1 MCPSKSDSGHE
12 DLIDVAVPVPVH
24 GTYTYR
30 VPPAFGTVCP
40 GMRVLVPFGRR
51 QLTGYVLAAATQLP
65 ANTPIKPIAD
75 LLDDA
80 PFFPEA
86 MIPFLRWVAD
96 YYIHPIGEVIQ
107 TALPGGLTVEEQAR
121 YVLTGAGRQMLTDP
135 DLDAAARQLLQIL
148 DRFPDSRYAR
158 LRRQGGKGVTRA
170 RLAVLQQRGWIERRT
185 LLRTERIRPKTQRV
199 VAPLAFDEEET
210 RLSPQRCRILEQLRA
225 KGPLP
230 LAELKALIPNAANLV
245 RAMAREAQLA
255 VEAHPIY
262 RDPFGEPVNP
272 DQPPELT
279 TEQQA
284 AVRRISV
291 AFGQGFQTF
300 LLAGVTGSGKTEV
313 YLHLAAEA
321 LNRQLPVLVLVPEI
335 ALISQMERA
344 FRARFGERIALLHS
358 GLSDG
363 ERYDQWRRIA
373 HGETC
378 IAIGARSAIFAPFK
392 SLGLIIV
399 DEEHDDSYK
408 QESTLRYHAR
418 DLAVVRARMEGALA
432 ILGSATPSMQSAFN
446 AQNGKYAQVTL
457 MDRVDRRT
465 LPDIIVQDL
474 TPLREERG
482 VRRFLSPTL
491 LEAMR
496 DTLQRREQVLLFLN
510 RRGFSSMLVCAACGQ
525 PLRCDRCD
533 ISLTYHKQLN
543 AYTCHYCGFSRP
555 AVSCCSR
562 CGSSRIK
569 RLGLGTEKLESEI
582 QQLFPQAKVARMDRD
597 TTRRR
602 GAIVKI
608 LKTLRERRIDILVGT
623 QMVAKGHD
631 YPFITLVGIVC
642 ADLSLSMPDF
652 RAGERTFQLLAQVAG
667 RAGRG
672 PSSGQVIL
680 QTYNAAHFSIDAARH
695 QDYGAFY
702 RQEIEFRKALGYPPF
717 SRMIQI
723 RISGP
728 DPSATREY
736 ARRLGEYCH
745 RLQQRDSENRSLDLL
760 GPLEAPLTRIA
771 DQYRWQLLIKG
782 AKAHLLHRF
791 VRTLLFGSG
800 GPSRNRQISV
810 AIDVDPVFL
819 M

>member
-1 MCPSKSDSGHE
+1 M
-12 DLIDVAVPVPVH
+12 PVY

-30 VPPAFGTVCP
+30 VPLSFGTVAP

-51 QLTGYVLAAATQLP
+51 QLTGYVLAAAAQLP
-65 ANTPIKPIAD
+65 EHTPIKPIAD
-75 LLDDA
+75 LLDDT
-80 PFFPEA
+80 PIFPEV

-121 YVLTGAGRQMLTDP
+121 YALTDAGRQMLADA
-135 DLDAAARQLLQIL
+135 DLDDAARQLLQVL

-158 LRRQGGKGVTRA
+158 LRRQCGKELTRA
-170 RLAVLQQRGWIERRT
+170 RLAALQQKGWIERRI

-199 VAPLAFDEEET
+199 VALLPFDEGQA
-210 RLSPQRCRILEQLRA
+210 RLSPQRREILEQLRA
-225 KGPLP
+225 RGPLP
-230 LAELKALIPNAANLV
+230 LSELKALVPTAANLV
-245 RAMAREAQLA
+245 RAMARDAQLA
-255 VEAHPIY
+255 VEAHPVY
-262 RDPFGEPVNP
+262 RDPLGEPVTQ
-272 DQPPELT
+272 DRPPELT
-279 TEQQA
+279 SEQQA
-284 AVRRISV
+284 AVQRISA
-291 AFGQGFQTF
+291 AFGKGFQAF

-321 LNRQLPVLVLVPEI
+321 LDRQLPVLVLVPEI
-335 ALISQMERA
+335 ALISQLERA

-358 GLSDG
+358 GLSAG
-363 ERYDQWRRIA
+363 ERFDQWRRIA
-373 HGETC
+373 RSETC
-378 IAIGARSAIFAPFK
+378 IAIGARSAIFAPFAR
-392 SLGLIIV
+392 LGLIIV

-408 QESTLRYHAR
+408 QEGALRYNAR
-418 DLAVVRARMEGALA
+418 DLAVVRARMDGALA
-432 ILGSATPSMQSAFN
+432 ILGSATPSVQSAFN

-457 MDRVDRRT
+457 MERVDRRT
-465 LPDIIVQDL
+465 LPHIVIQDL

-482 VRRFLSPTL
+482 LRRFLTPAL
-491 LEAMR
+491 LEAMQA
-496 DTLQRREQVLLFLN
+496 TLQRREQVLLFLN
-510 RRGFSSMLVCAACGQ
+510 RRGFSSILVCAACGQ

-533 ISLTYHKQLN
+533 ISLTYHRQLN

-555 AVSCCSR
+555 AASCCTR
-562 CGSSRIK
+562 CGSSKIK

-582 QQLFPQAKVARMDRD
+582 QRLFPRAKVARMDRD
-597 TTRRR
+597 TTRRK
-602 GAIVKI
+602 GEIVKI
-608 LKTLRERRIDILVGT
+608 LKALRERRIDILVGT

-631 YPFITLVGIVC
+631 YPYITLVGIIC
-642 ADLSLSMPDF
+642 ADLSLSLPDF

-680 QTYNAAHFSIDAARH
+680 QTYNAGHFSIDAARH

-728 DPSATREY
+728 DKPRTRDY
-736 ARRLGEYCH
+736 ANTLGDYCR
-745 RLQQRDSENRSLDLL
+745 RLQQSGPEYGALALL
-760 GPLEAPLTRIA
+760 GPIEAPLTRIA
-771 DQYRWQLLIKG
+771 NQYRWQLLIKG
-782 AKAHLLHRF
+782 EKVHLLHAF
-791 VRTLLFGSG
+791 VKALLFGSR
-800 GPSRNRQISV
+800 GPASSREINVS
-810 AIDVDPVFL
+810 IDVDPLFL